1 MNQIGDHRAM
11 DTGTWSTLPDTER
24 DQWVYLPGQ
33 VLGPLRMDMHRE
45 EVVAT
50 LAAHGFTTESDGRID
65 GWDFVHFATK
75 GIQLINAAVEC
86 YFHDNGELSYALV
99 DGRVGPQVT
108 CEGIRLIGR
117 VPSQLA
123 QEMEDYA
130 TEHGTGLQFSYG
142 GDCFCDGFQL
152 EIGAQR
158 ADDHAVS
165 WALFFIAGEDP
176 SLPRDAAPAAI
187 WHRW

>member
-1 MNQIGDHRAM
+1 M
-11 DTGTWSTLPDTER
+11 DTGMWPTLPDAER

-33 VLGPLRMDMHRE
+33 TLGPLRMDMHRK

-50 LAAHGFTTESDGRID
+50 LAAHGFATQSDGRIG
-65 GWDFVHFATK
+65 GWDFIHFAK
-75 GIQLINAAVEC
+75 EGSPVIKAAVEC
-86 YFHDNGELSYALV
+86 YFHEDGELAYVLV
-99 DGRVGPQVT
+99 DGRFGPQVA

-130 TEHGTGLQFSYG
+130 IEHDTGIRFSYG

-158 ADDHAVS
+158 ASDHVVS
-165 WALFFIAGEDP
+165 WALFFIAEGDP